1 MAPDRIESFA
11 AFWPYY
17 LSEHRDPRCRI
28 VHFIGTSGFLGWLIF
43 CLVERPIA
51 LGAALLFGLILG
63 AVSFKLESKR
73 SAGPVLLAMIVAI
86 ALAHPAVF
94 AGVIFAYGWA
104 WVGHF
109 LIEGNRPATFTYPL
123 WSLAGDFRMYG
134 QMCRGKLWTRDP
146 AATAPT
152 R

>member
-1 MAPDRIESFA
+1 MAHRRIESFE

-17 LSEHRDPRCRI
+17 LSEHRNPWCRI
-28 VHFIGTSGFLGWLIF
+28 VHFIGTSGFLCWLIF
-43 CLVERPIA
+43 CLIERPVA
-51 LGAALLFGLILG
+51 LGAALAFCLVLG
-63 AVSFKLESKR
+63 TVSFKLEGKR
-73 SAGPVLLAMIVAI
+73 SAGPVLLAMIAAI

-94 AGVIFAYGWA
+94 AGVLFAYGWA

-109 LIEGNRPATFTYPL
+109 RIEGNRPATFTYPL

-134 QMCRGKLWTRDP
+134 QMCTGRLWSGDP